1 MYDAY
6 NTTVMKILIAD
17 DHTMVREGLKKI
29 LLEAFPFA
37 EVHDASDGADLLK
50 KAIKGEWEIIISDVT
65 MPGMTGIDV
74 LKQLRS
80 QGIET
85 PMLMLSMHAPE
96 QYAVRSIKAGA
107 SGYLTKDNAPYEL
120 VTAVQQVLNGRR
132 YITPQVADVLADSIE
147 TDKDKLPHE
156 LLSDREFE
164 VMKLIVEGKTVSEIA
179 ESLSL
184 SVNTISTYRSRI
196 LEKMHLHSNSDLVKY
211 AIEHKLEL

>member
-1 MYDAY
+1 
-6 NTTVMKILIAD
+6 
-17 DHTMVREGLKKI
+17 
-29 LLEAFPFA
+29 
-37 EVHDASDGADLLK
+37 
-50 KAIKGEWEIIISDVT
+50 
-65 MPGMTGIDV
+65 
-74 LKQLRS
+74 
-80 QGIET
+80 
-85 PMLMLSMHAPE
+85 
-96 QYAVRSIKAGA
+96 
-107 SGYLTKDNAPYEL
+107 
-120 VTAVQQVLNGRR
+120 LNGRR

-147 TDKDKLPHE
+147 TDKDKMPHE